1 MKRRPKRAEARLL
14 TLLDKGWE
22 IIGTRGRHGF
32 ATAKQWSAKRRV
44 LLRIEQVD
52 LHVIR
57 SAVNAGRCW
66 RQYVSGQVRVHLNR
80 ERRS

>member
-1 MKRRPKRAEARLL
+1 ML
-14 TLLDKGWE
+14 TLLDQGWE
-22 IIGTRGRHGF
+22 IIGARGRHGF

-44 LLRIEQVD
+44 LLHSEQVD

-66 RQYVSGQVRVHLNR
+66 REYWGGKVRVHLNR
-80 ERRS
+80 GRRQ